1 MSFDWTQYYQ
11 LSRELLGKPNS
22 SASEEAKQ
30 RSAISRAYYAVFNL
44 AADYIVAVEG
54 DDALPRTKDVHYAVS
69 DYFRRES
76 DKVSRDIADH
86 LYNLRSARNQSDY
99 KTSISSLRQLADSS
113 LMRANSAIQ
122 LLSKLKR

>member
-22 SASEEAKQ
+22 TATEEAKQ

-44 AADYIVAVEG
+44 AAVYIRMVEG
-54 DDALPRTKDVHYAVS
+54 DDAIVDNKDAHYAVS
-69 DYFRRES
+69 SYFERQNNNVSTQIASNLIILRR
-76 DKVSRDIADH
+76 
-86 LYNLRSARNQSDY
+86 LRNQADY
-99 KTSISSLRQLADSS
+99 RDTIRTPKQTADESLA
-113 LMRANSAIQ
+113 RASTTIQ